1 MPLSIFL
8 VLYGMVG
15 NQMSDICV
23 CCCMC
28 VYVSVCECMH
38 VCMRV
43 CGHIMLIDMM
53 TLEAS
58 LCMYPSL

>member
-1 MPLSIFL
+1 MY
-8 VLYGMVG
+8 VVV
-15 NQMSDICV
+15 CV
-23 CCCMC
+23 C
-28 VYVSVCECMH
+28 VYVCVCECMH